1 MHTMN
6 SIVLLLYLSQYILNL
21 LLKDKSKTLTPNIIV
36 NKGKFRL
43 HLSDQEQNKGHIS
56 CLQSIGGHS
65 HSNQK
70 RERTESIELTE
81 D

>member
-6 SIVLLLYLSQYILNL
+6 SIVLLLYLSQYIFNL
-21 LLKDKSKTLTPNIIV
+21 LLKDKSKTLTPNITV

-56 CLQSIGGHS
+56 CLQSIGS
-65 HSNQK
+65 HSNQI
-70 RERTESIELTE
+70 RERTESIEFTE